1 MHRKKKVFTKNDKLR
16 VRKSYYTFSR
26 EYPQGFVRIERSKK
40 SINKKQVRKATLY
53 TVCFLVLACLSYF
66 AVSLMLGISYK
77 EVDDTQQSPAS
88 YSEYDTLL
96 QQGIKAL
103 YVPVS
108 RLGDDSYIKD
118 VTKQVKRRNCN
129 SVVIDFKTNE
139 GKLAY
144 SSLQENAIGAKS
156 ALYDNDTVRQALT
169 IFSNEHIAVVAKLYC
184 FEDPA
189 VSNTNPDLAVKYMD
203 TDVNWL
209 DGGDDNGGKAW
220 LNPYSKRVRN
230 YLCAIAKEINA
241 FGINAFILESLQFP
255 GGENISGATYPGEKN
270 ESNRNAALKS
280 VINSIKDSL
289 PENAIILFSQSA
301 GDAVSGNDSI
311 YYGSMSDIS
320 TYGVAVDTRDRPISI
335 SVDKKTGFVS
345 VLSMY
350 SSIAAQYPNKTIVP
364 IIDMTEY
371 SYSYIRSMKKSGYT
385 SFILYSEQ
393 GDY

>member
-40 SINKKQVRKATLY
+40 SINKKQVRKAALY
-53 TVCFLVLACLSYF
+53 TVCFLALACLSYF

-189 VSNTNPDLAVKYMD
+189 VANANPDLAVKYMD

-209 DGGDDNGGKAW
+209 DGSDDNGGKAW

-270 ESNRNAALKS
+270 ENNRNATLKS
-280 VINSIKDSL
+280 VINSIKGSL
-289 PENAIILFSQSA
+289 PENAIVLFSQSA

-385 SFILYSEQ
+385 SFILYNEQ
-393 GDY
+393 GEY